1 MRKTFIFM
9 LVLLSPG
16 MLTVA
21 RAADL
26 RETTPF
32 HSIVVSS
39 EIVAELVLSK
49 QEAVETDFKNASGDD
64 LMVEVVDSVLKIRMK
79 TGSYKDALLKVKI
92 YYTGDL
98 RMLEAN
104 GRAQIWS
111 EEDLYFEGSLDAKLF
126 NGGEMRFRLQCDSL
140 NANLSQG
147 SIISLTGEARAQQV
161 KVTTG
166 ATFSGYEFRTERAHV
181 TASGG
186 GKAKVS
192 ASVYLNANASSK
204 GFIGYVG
211 EPAKVDQK
219 TSLMG
224 EVMKTV
230 LEE

>member
-1 MRKTFIFM
+1 MRKAFIF
-9 LVLLSPG
+9 LLALLSPG
-16 MLTVA
+16 MITVT
-21 RAADL
+21 RAVDL
-26 RETTPF
+26 RETGPF

-49 QEAVETDFKNASGDD
+49 KEAVEPDFKNASGDD
-64 LMVEVVDSVLKIRMK
+64 LLVQVVDSVLKIRMK
-79 TGSYKDALLKVKI
+79 TGTYKDAVLKVKI
-92 YYTGDL
+92 YYTQDL

-111 EEDLYFEGSLDAKLF
+111 EEGLYFERNLDVKLF

-147 SIISLTGEARAQQV
+147 SVISLTGEARAQKV

-166 ATFSGYEFRTERAHV
+166 ATFSGYEFRTEKAYV
-181 TASGG
+181 AASGG

-192 ASVYLNANASSK
+192 ASVYLDANASSK

-211 EPAKVDQK
+211 EPARVDEK